1 MKAKREYFIVCGK
14 SVLNQSVAFES
25 KGDTIFKDDF
35 NESSFY
41 DFKVTDLKNGKLKVD
56 YHIVP
61 LSNRSFLQLGIIN
74 KDDFCIIEE
83 KDIDTAINL
92 TSRKGVFIINQNK
105 YNKGMIVD
113 YRTKEKGVET
123 K

>member
-1 MKAKREYFIVCGK
+1 M
-14 SVLNQSVAFES
+14 
-25 KGDTIFKDDF
+25 
-35 NESSFY
+35 
-41 DFKVTDLKNGKLKVD
+41 
-56 YHIVP
+56 
-61 LSNRSFLQLGIIN
+61 QLGIIN

-113 YRTKEKGVET
+113 YRTKEKGVELNEGVST
-123 K
+123 LSRKMYFDLDDYIVEKPSK